1 MQLCCVCL
9 LGLLYLPL
17 LRINHTNLMMNLR
30 YFARCVSIF
39 ILLIPGLDGYAQVKT
54 TKDSATI
61 HQLADVE
68 VSAAIPDPLPA
79 TKKISRKTLDFV
91 QSNTLGETL
100 SHIPGIQNAGFGPN
114 SGSPMIRSLS
124 GNRVKILQNGLA
136 VSDLSGISPNLNVIS
151 DMDNLLGIDIY
162 QAEASVR
169 YGGKAIG
176 GAIDLRD
183 NTIPRQLSKQRLT
196 GSLINMG
203 GSNSGFKQAIDLNGK
218 LGGKWSWH
226 VGGMNRWNYD
236 LRIPGNTKAPIAYDP
251 AIDNLTASMAQVD
264 VDKVT
269 TRNLTLY
276 PYISQFALDY
286 LNDPQ
291 WGLSEADLYTFQE
304 KSSIGGMLVA
314 NPKNPVYISGQPAG
328 TPFSTTTVRSI
339 TDYAPVQRGI
349 MPNSHSNSY
358 AFNAGTA
365 YLGKDLDIGIGF
377 RRSYGYYGIP
387 GFSLRKM
394 PGHTH
399 EDGSAHYNQVYLPIN
414 TRSEH
419 NNVLMESAFRP
430 KGVGLHEIRL
440 NYSTGFGQDSELTG
454 SYLANRFQSLQHNLR
469 LEIAQDE
476 IEHLTGLSGFDASYL
491 RMKGA
496 GEERYLPDNSSRE
509 YGFFTQQ
516 KISFSPLE
524 VNLGYRRDQVSRRA
538 ELTKGYTPSR
548 GLGGGKLAA
557 RTFGLDQYN
566 ASLLLK
572 VIDIAFLKASYNQ
585 AERAPDVNELYA
597 GNDHYAIMIE
607 ENGDDRLNK
616 ERAGTAEF
624 GVGLKYKDISFSL
637 SHYQTSFQNYLYLA
651 HTGIS
656 RSGGFLVKEWR
667 QADTKITVW
676 EAEMAMLKS
685 FGSFK
690 INMGGYFDLVRNM
703 NVSHQS
709 LRDWA
714 EGDYMPNMPTSRFG
728 FSGSV
733 SRKRIELNVLF
744 DRYLKQRFLGKN
756 INPEP
761 PMPAYS
767 LLSVRCSFKSMLH
780 KFSLNYFLE
789 GSNLL
794 NVEARPQN
802 SLLKYLAP
810 LPGLNISMG
819 IKIGV

>member
-1 MQLCCVCL
+1 
-9 LGLLYLPL
+9 
-17 LRINHTNLMMNLR
+17 MNFR
-30 YFARCVSIF
+30 DFARCVSIF
-39 ILLIPGLDGYAQVKT
+39 TLLITGPGVYAQVKT
-54 TKDSATI
+54 TQDSVTV
-61 HQLADVE
+61 HQLGDIEINVD
-68 VSAAIPDPLPA
+68 IPNPLPA

-91 QSNTLGETL
+91 QANTLGETL

-114 SGSPMIRSLS
+114 SASPMIRSLS

-136 VSDLSGISPNLNVIS
+136 ASDLSGISPNLNVLS
-151 DMDNLLGIDIY
+151 NMDNLLGIDIY
-162 QAEASVR
+162 QAEAGVR

-183 NTIPRQLSKQRLT
+183 NTIPRQLSGKHLT
-196 GSLINMG
+196 GSIIATG

-218 LGGKWSWH
+218 LGGNWSWH
-226 VGGMNRWNYD
+226 VSGMNRWNYD

-276 PYISQFALDY
+276 PYISQFVLDH

-304 KSSIGGMLVA
+304 KSSIGGMLVD

-328 TPFSTTTVRSI
+328 TPFSNTTARNI
-339 TDYAPVQRGI
+339 TDYAPVQRGV

-358 AFNAGTA
+358 TFNAGTA
-365 YLGKDLDIGIGF
+365 YLGKDLNIGIGF

-387 GFSLRKM
+387 GFSLHKM
-394 PGHTH
+394 PGHM
-399 EDGSAHYNQVYLPIN
+399 DGDETAQYDQVYLPIN

-419 NNVLMESAFRP
+419 NNLLIESAFRP
-430 KGVGLHEIRL
+430 NGFGMNEIRI
-440 NYSTGFGQDSELTG
+440 NYSTGFGKDSELTG
-454 SYLANRFQSLQHNLR
+454 SYLANRFQGLQHNLR
-469 LEIAQDE
+469 VEIAQDE
-476 IEHLTGLSGFDASYL
+476 IKHLNGLTGFDASYL
-491 RMKGA
+491 RIKGT
-496 GEERYLPDNSSRE
+496 GEARYLPDNSSRE

-524 VNLGYRRDQVSRRA
+524 VSLGYRRDQVNRRA
-538 ELTKGYTPSR
+538 EITGGYRPSR
-548 GLGGGKLAA
+548 GLGGGKLSAS
-557 RTFGLDQYN
+557 TFGLDQYN
-566 ASLLLK
+566 GSLLIN
-572 VIDIAFLKASYNQ
+572 VVDIAYLKASYNQ

-616 ERAGTAEF
+616 ERARTTEL
-624 GVGLKYKDISFSL
+624 GVGLKYKGISFSL
-637 SHYQTSFQNYLYLA
+637 SHYQTNFRNYLYLA

-667 QADTKITVW
+667 QADTKINGW

-685 FGSFK
+685 FGNLK
-690 INMGGYFDLVRNM
+690 VNVGGYFDLVRNM
-703 NVSHQS
+703 NVSHDS

-728 FSGSV
+728 LSGLV
-733 SRKRIELNVLF
+733 SRKRTELNVLF

-767 LLSVRCSFKSMLH
+767 LLSTRFTFKSMLN
-780 KFSLNYFLE
+780 KCNLDYFLE

-794 NVEARPQN
+794 NMEARPQN

-810 LPGLNISMG
+810 LPGINVSIG
-819 IKIGV
+819 IKAGI

>member
-1 MQLCCVCL
+1 
-9 LGLLYLPL
+9 
-17 LRINHTNLMMNLR
+17 MMNLR
-30 YFARCVSIF
+30 SLAKCVPIF
-39 ILLIPGLDGYAQVKT
+39 ILVISGLDGYAQVKPT
-54 TKDSATI
+54 TDTAGI
-61 HQLADVE
+61 HQLGDVE
-68 VSAAIPDPLPA
+68 ISADLPNPLPA
-79 TKKISRKTLDFV
+79 SKKISRKTLELV

-124 GNRVKILQNGLA
+124 GNRVKILQNGLT

-176 GAIDLRD
+176 GAVDLRD
-183 NTIPRQLSKQRLT
+183 NTIPRQLSKHRLSGSFIAT
-196 GSLINMG
+196 GG
-203 GSNSGFKQAIDLNGK
+203 GNSGFKQAIDLNGK
-218 LGGKWSWH
+218 LGVKWSWH
-226 VGGMNRWNYD
+226 VGGMGRWNYY

-251 AIDNLTASMAQVD
+251 AIDNLTASMAQVN
-264 VDKVT
+264 VDRVT

-276 PYISQFALDY
+276 PYISQFVLDH
-286 LNDPQ
+286 LSDPQ

-304 KSSIGGMLVA
+304 KSSIGGMLID

-349 MPNSHSNSY
+349 IPNSHSNSY

-365 YLGKDLDIGIGF
+365 YLGKDIDIGIGF

-394 PGHTH
+394 PGHVH
-399 EDGSAHYNQVYLPIN
+399 ADGTAHYDQVYLPIN

-419 NNVLMESAFRP
+419 NNVLVESAFRP
-430 KGVGLHEIRL
+430 RGAGLHEIRL
-440 NYSTGFGQDSELTG
+440 NYLTAFGHDSELTG
-454 SYLANRFQSLQHNLR
+454 SYLANRFQSLQHTLR
-469 LEIAQDE
+469 MEILEDE
-476 IEHLTGLSGFDASYL
+476 IEHLTGLSGVDASYL

-496 GEERYLPDNSSRE
+496 GEGRYLPDNSSRE
-509 YGFFTQQ
+509 YGLFTQQ

-524 VNLGYRRDQVSRRA
+524 LNLGYRRDQVKRRA
-538 ELTKGYTPSR
+538 ELTNGYTPSR
-548 GLGGGKLAA
+548 GLGGGKLTA
-557 RTFGLDQYN
+557 RTFGLNQYN
-566 ASLLLK
+566 ASVLLK
-572 VIDIAFLKASYNQ
+572 VIDIAFLKASYSQ
-585 AERAPDVNELYA
+585 SERAPDVNELYA

-616 ERAGTAEF
+616 ERANTAEF
-624 GVGLKYKDISFSL
+624 GVGLKYKNISFSL
-637 SHYQTSFQNYLYLA
+637 SQYQTNFKNYLYLA

-667 QADTKITVW
+667 QADTKITGW
-676 EAEMAMLKS
+676 EAAVAILKS

-690 INMGGYFDLVRNM
+690 VNFGGYFDLVKNM
-703 NVSHQS
+703 NVSQQS

-728 FSGSV
+728 FSGAV
-733 SRKRIELNVLF
+733 SRKRIELNFLF
-744 DRYLKQRFLGKN
+744 DQYIKQRFLGKN

-767 LLSVRCSFKSMLH
+767 LLSSRFTFKSMLH
-780 KFSLNYFLE
+780 KFNVNYFLE

-810 LPGLNISMG
+810 LPGIDISIG
-819 IKIGV
+819 IKVGM

>member
-1 MQLCCVCL
+1 
-9 LGLLYLPL
+9 
-17 LRINHTNLMMNLR
+17 MMNLQ
-30 YFARCVSIF
+30 YFARCISIF
-39 ILLIPGLDGYAQVKT
+39 ILFISVVGGYAQVKT
-54 TKDSATI
+54 TKDSSTV

-68 VSAAIPDPLPA
+68 IDADIPNPLPA

-136 VSDLSGISPNLNVIS
+136 VSDFSGISPNLNVIS
-151 DMDNLLGIDIY
+151 DMDNLSGIDIY

-176 GAIDLRD
+176 GAINLRD
-183 NTIPRQLSKQRLT
+183 HTIPRHLSEQRVT
-196 GSLINMG
+196 GSLMAMG
-203 GSNSGFKQAIDLNGK
+203 GNNSGFKQAIDLNGK

-226 VGGMNRWNYD
+226 VGGMNRWNQD
-236 LRIPGNTKAPIAYDP
+236 LSIPGNTKAPIAYNP
-251 AIDNLTASMAQVD
+251 AIDNLIASMAQVN

-269 TRNLTLY
+269 IRNLTLY
-276 PYISQFALDY
+276 PYISQFVLDH

-291 WGLSEADLYTFQE
+291 WALSEADLYTFQAQ
-304 KSSIGGMLVA
+304 SSIGGMLVD

-328 TPFSTTTVRSI
+328 TPFSTTTVKSI

-377 RRSYGYYGIP
+377 RRSYNYYGIP
-387 GFSLRKM
+387 GFALRKI

-399 EDGSAHYNQVYLPIN
+399 DDGIAPNDQVYLPIN

-419 NNVLMESAFRP
+419 HHVLMESAFRP
-430 KGVGLHEIRL
+430 KGFGLHEIRL

-454 SYLANRFQSLQHNLR
+454 SYLANRFKSFQHSLR
-469 LEIAQDE
+469 VEIAQDE

-496 GEERYLPDNSSRE
+496 GEARYLPDNSSRE

-516 KISFSPLE
+516 QISLSPLE
-524 VNLGYRRDQVSRRA
+524 VNLGYRRDQVSRKA
-538 ELTKGYTPSR
+538 ELTTGYTPGR

-566 ASLLLK
+566 ASILFT
-572 VIDIAFLKASYNQ
+572 VIDMAFLKASYNQ

-597 GNDHYAIMIE
+597 GNNHYAIMIE

-616 ERAGTAEF
+616 ERARTAEF
-624 GVGLKYKDISFSL
+624 GVGLKYKQISFSL
-637 SHYQTSFQNYLYLA
+637 SHYQTNFQNYLYLA

-667 QADTKITVW
+667 QADTKITGW
-676 EAEMAMLKS
+676 EAELAMLKS
-685 FGSFK
+685 LGSFK
-690 INMGGYFDLVRNM
+690 VNMGAYFDLVRNM

-728 FSGSV
+728 FSASV
-733 SRKRIELNVLF
+733 SRKRMELHALF

-767 LLSVRCSFKSMLH
+767 LLSARYTFKSMLN
-780 KFSLNYFLE
+780 KFNVDYFLE

-810 LPGLNISMG
+810 LPGFNISVG
-819 IKIGV
+819 IKVGV